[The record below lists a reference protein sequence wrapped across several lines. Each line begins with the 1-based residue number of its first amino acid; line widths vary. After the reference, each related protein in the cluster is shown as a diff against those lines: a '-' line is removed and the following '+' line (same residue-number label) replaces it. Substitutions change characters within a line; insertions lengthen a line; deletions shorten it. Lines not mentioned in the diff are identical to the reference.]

1 MKRSPRVVVIGIWIL
16 IAATALYFGI
26 NYLKGLSV
34 FSANNTYYARFQDVS
49 GMSVAAPIFVNGYK
63 VGSVQSMDFDLENG
77 GATCLQLSIKK
88 EHRIPSNT
96 RAVIHQSLLG
106 GAQIDL
112 YLGDA
117 QTYLA
122 PGDTLTVAPKEK
134 EVMDALNNDI
144 IPYIERMLPQADSLI
159 TQLNTISHDRSVG
172 ESINNIRLITAR
184 AAAAV
189 DKIDQLSA
197 TLLKTA
203 NSDLPRIGADLSNAS
218 GRICNFSEQLD
229 SVNLTLI
236 AQNLEQTSV
245 ELKQIMRK
253 VNEGD
258 GSVSQLVNDPSL
270 YNRLDSLVNSAD
282 VLINDIKQHPKK
294 YLKIS
299 IF

>member
-63 VGSVQSMDFDLENG
+63 IGSVQSMDFDLENG

-88 EHRIPSNT
+88 KHRIPSNT

-134 EVMDALNNDI
+134 EVMEALNNDI
-144 IPYIERMLPQADSLI
+144 IPYIERMLP
-159 TQLNTISHDRSVG
+159 
-172 ESINNIRLITAR
+172 
-184 AAAAV
+184 
-189 DKIDQLSA
+189 
-197 TLLKTA
+197 
-203 NSDLPRIGADLSNAS
+203 
-218 GRICNFSEQLD
+218 
-229 SVNLTLI
+229 
-236 AQNLEQTSV
+236 
-245 ELKQIMRK
+245 
-253 VNEGD
+253 
-258 GSVSQLVNDPSL
+258 
-270 YNRLDSLVNSAD
+270 
-282 VLINDIKQHPKK
+282 
-294 YLKIS
+294 
-299 IF
+299 